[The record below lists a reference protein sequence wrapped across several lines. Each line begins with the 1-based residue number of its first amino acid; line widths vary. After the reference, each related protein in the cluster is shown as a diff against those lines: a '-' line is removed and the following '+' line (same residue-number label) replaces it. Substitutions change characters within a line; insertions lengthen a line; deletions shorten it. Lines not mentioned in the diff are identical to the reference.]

1 MRINTE
7 FLFAHWAVPKLKAL
21 RGPKWQALVERV
33 AVLPETDPEAL
44 AFALTMI
51 RANNCAT
58 CNLHRYRERGGCA
71 QCSRF
76 VLTILNKES
85 ETILLIRFKA
95 ALKEIN
101 VLLAPHEI
109 KSQAA

>member
-7 FLFAHWAVPKLKAL
+7 FLFAHWAVPKLKEL

-33 AVLPETDPEAL
+33 ASMPDTDPEAL

-51 RANNCAT
+51 RVNGCAT

-85 ETILLIRFKA
+85 ETALLTRFKA
-95 ALKEIN
+95 AQKEIHAT
-101 VLLAPHEI
+101 LETLDF